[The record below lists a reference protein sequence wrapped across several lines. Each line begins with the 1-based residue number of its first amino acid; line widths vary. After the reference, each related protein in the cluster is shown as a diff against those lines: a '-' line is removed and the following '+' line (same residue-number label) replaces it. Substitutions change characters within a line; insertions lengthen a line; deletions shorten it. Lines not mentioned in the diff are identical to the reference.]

1 MKNRPSNKP
10 LREMTAEELGQL
22 FPVVLLATVLNE

>member
-1 MKNRPSNKP
+1 MKTKSSNKP

-22 FPVVLLATVLNE
+22 FPVVIVGNRAE